1 MGIYDRDYYR
11 NPPHRSAFGRTVNP
25 WSVNTWLIIL
35 NVAVFVAN
43 LVLVLPGAT
52 VQEQVGQ
59 DLFGNAVYAPVAM
72 PPIHPIEVYGWFS
85 VTTALGHLQ
94 LWRLVTFQFLH
105 AGFDH
110 ILFNMIALFFFGPLI
125 ESYLGSRRYLAFYLL
140 CGVAGPIMYIL
151 LWQVGLLSGGP
162 STPLVGASAGIF
174 GVLIAGATVA
184 PNSEVLIWGVLPMKL
199 RTFAWVL
206 LAIAAW
212 TVFQH
217 GATGSNNAGGQAAHL
232 GGAAAGYAL
241 IRYPRVLDVFD
252 RIGRRRPSMRFRP

>member
-1 MGIYDRDYYR
+1 
-11 NPPHRSAFGRTVNP
+11 
-25 WSVNTWLIIL
+25 
-35 NVAVFVAN
+35 VFVVN
-43 LVLVLPGAT
+43 LVLVVPGGT
-52 VQEQVGQ
+52 VQEQIGQ
-59 DLFGNAVYAPVAM
+59 DGFGNAVYAPVQM
-72 PPIHPIEVYGWFS
+72 PPVHPIQTYGWFS

-140 CGVAGPIMYIL
+140 CGVAGPVMYVV
-151 LWQVGLLSGGP
+151 LWQVGLLSSGP

-206 LAIAAW
+206 LAIAAY

-217 GATGSNNAGGQAAHL
+217 GATGTNNAGGQAAHL

-252 RIGRRRPSMRFRP
+252 RIARRRPSMRYRP